1 MGGAVCH
8 PAIGPCHCGSDLRT
22 LRTWSRWETHSIWLL
37 RRPRQNG
44 MRFYADVGELADND
58 RYSKWRNA
66 VNSEWV
72 PTIAAVKTHIDAE
85 QEDYRFMTAEH
96 PLEAYRDRTQPSS
109 DYPAQS

>member
-1 MGGAVCH
+1 
-8 PAIGPCHCGSDLRT
+8 
-22 LRTWSRWETHSIWLL
+22 
-37 RRPRQNG
+37 
-44 MRFYADVGELADND
+44 MRFYVDVGELANRD
-58 RYSKWRNA
+58 RCFQWHSA
-66 VNSEWV
+66 ANSEWA